1 MRSVTPSTFPV
12 KLVLAFQVAAALL
25 CALTTFVQ
33 AAPQTKST
41 PAPTSQA
48 SQLSFASPKEA
59 ADALIKAA
67 ADYDVPA
74 LMQILGPD
82 GETIISSADA
92 VQDKNSATSFVAQAK
107 EKTSVATDPKSS
119 KQAVLR
125 VGNEDWPFPIPIVNR
140 AGKWQFDTKAG
151 LQEILFR
158 RIGTNELD
166 AITICRGYVDAQMDY
181 AEQVHDDSGVNQY
194 AQLIVSTPGK
204 QDGLSWKNPDGTWG
218 GPVGESIAKA
228 LAEGYV
234 DKSQPYHGYY
244 FKVLK
249 GQGPDAPLGQ
259 LDYMIEGAMI
269 GGFALVA
276 VPAEYRIT
284 GVNTFIVSYNGVVYQ
299 KDLGTDSLKL
309 VKAMELYN
317 PDKTWHRTDDNW

>member
-1 MRSVTPSTFPV
+1 MVGATTGSIIRSTEAARLTQTGLRQIDTAARLVEILRLRARRTHGRTRATVNSPLRRTGQTRRTGNNRAMRIALAEAGTVSGTAAFPAVVLRAAVGPLAAARAATTAAALEPAAHGDLRAWAPAAAARGAAADGAGRPVMREEQHMRSVTPSTFPV

-158 RIGTNELD
+158 RIGTNE
-166 AITICRGYVDAQMDY
+166 
-181 AEQVHDDSGVNQY
+181 
-194 AQLIVSTPGK
+194 
-204 QDGLSWKNPDGTWG
+204 
-218 GPVGESIAKA
+218 
-228 LAEGYV
+228 
-234 DKSQPYHGYY
+234 
-244 FKVLK
+244 
-249 GQGPDAPLGQ
+249 
-259 LDYMIEGAMI
+259 
-269 GGFALVA
+269 
-276 VPAEYRIT
+276 
-284 GVNTFIVSYNGVVYQ
+284 
-299 KDLGTDSLKL
+299 
-309 VKAMELYN
+309 
-317 PDKTWHRTDDNW
+317 